1 MRTIERLFHNTADAV
16 VGIDRSQRVCFWNK
30 AAEHLFGL
38 PFEKVNGG
46 NCYTIIAG
54 SDLSGCAYCSAD
66 CLLFKRLLMGENVSD
81 YDLVVKGRGD
91 DSVMLNV
98 GAVLVPEARRT
109 KTRPIAFLL
118 FRRVD
123 SYRLIKRLAA
133 ESKIK
138 AKEAGTS
145 KYRLTSRE
153 MEILDLAANGVRT
166 PVIARQLF
174 ISDSTVRNHFK
185 NIFTK
190 LGVHTRA
197 EAVSLALRHNFF

>member
-1 MRTIERLFHNTADAV
+1 MSVIERLFHNTADAA
-16 VGIDRSQRVCFWNK
+16 VGIDRSHRVCFWNN

-38 PFEKVNGG
+38 PFEKVHGR
-46 NCYTIIAG
+46 NCYDIISG

-81 YDLVVKGRGD
+81 YDLVVKGKGD
-91 DSVMLNV
+91 ERVMVNV

-133 ESKIK
+133 ESRI
-138 AKEAGTS
+138 ETEGTGTS
-145 KYRLTSRE
+145 KYCLTSRE
-153 MEILDLAANGVRT
+153 MEILDLAASGART

-174 ISDSTVRNHFK
+174 ICDATVRNHFK
-185 NIFTK
+185 KIFTK

-197 EAVSLALRHNFF
+197 EAVGLALRHNFF

>member
-1 MRTIERLFHNTADAV
+1 MCTIGRLFHNTADAV
-16 VGIDRSQRVCFWNK
+16 AGIDRLQRVCFWNK
-30 AAEHLFGL
+30 AAEHLFGQ
-38 PFEKVNGG
+38 PFEKVKNG
-46 NCYTIIAG
+46 NCYDIIAG
-54 SDLSGCAYCSAD
+54 SDLSGNACCSDD
-66 CLLFKRLLMGENVSD
+66 CLLFKRLLMGDNVSD

-98 GAVLVPEARRT
+98 GAVLAPEARRT

-133 ESKIK
+133 ESRIK
-138 AKEAGTS
+138 AEGAGAS

-153 MEILDLAANGVRT
+153 MEILDLAANGART

-185 NIFTK
+185 NIYTK
-190 LGVHTRA
+190 LCVHTRA
-197 EAVSLALRHNFF
+197 EAVGLALRHNFF

>member
-38 PFEKVNGG
+38 QFEKVKGG
-46 NCYTIIAG
+46 NCYDIIAG

-98 GAVLVPEARRT
+98 GAVLVPEARQT

-133 ESKIK
+133 ASRIK
-138 AKEAGTS
+138 TEGAGAS

-153 MEILDLAANGVRT
+153 MEILDLAANGMRT

-174 ISDSTVRNHFK
+174 ISDSTVRNHIK
-185 NIFTK
+185 KIFTK